1 VYTAILE
8 SLARAYYEWKTTS
21 RASTPESK
29 VEEHPT
35 RGAIPAPQPKPEN
48 TQERDLP
55 PHMARPP
62 CDPVLNQAID
72 QINAPCQY
80 DKSTEDFGRRR
91 AVAQRVTATSITAPQ
106 PEGSSSYDT
115 NPPPTV
121 LAPIPTGRQGTVPN
135 NRLSIVELYPPPTH
149 IPLLDQWE
157 DQVSFQQLCDVAITE
172 TGQSRIDDQCVRF
185 LGHRPVGH
193 IYHFTGQVGGGHD
206 PGGND
211 SSSDGENNNHRNN
224 PQLPD

>member
-1 VYTAILE
+1 VYTAILK
-8 SLARAYYEWKTTS
+8 SLARAYCEWKTTS

-72 QINAPCQY
+72 QINVPRQY
-80 DKSTEDFGRRR
+80 DKSTEDFGRQR
-91 AVAQRVTATSITAPQ
+91 AVAQRVTAASITTPQ

-121 LAPIPTGRQGTVPN
+121 SAPIPTGRQGTVPN
-135 NRLSIVELYPPPTH
+135 DRLSIVELYPPPTH

-157 DQVSFQQLCDVAITE
+157 DQVSFQQLHDAAITE
-172 TGQSRIDDQCVRF
+172 TGQSRIDDQHV
-185 LGHRPVGH
+185 
-193 IYHFTGQVGGGHD
+193 
-206 PGGND
+206 
-211 SSSDGENNNHRNN
+211 
-224 PQLPD
+224 